1 MSISPLEG
9 DGVIDFHRFHDH
21 QMIQSRKDVLGTEML
36 SVPFRKEELET
47 ILEDIVS

>member
-1 MSISPLEG
+1 
-9 DGVIDFHRFHDH
+9 
-21 QMIQSRKDVLGTEML
+21 MIVSRKDVLGTEML